1 VAKPGDYIVYLQDL
15 PQVINENK
23 LVWLYVGK
31 ILSSVVENKV
41 LYHWTQDLVCSQD
54 TFTDA
59 CVRYTWRQ
67 KSSLWPNKNKKRGR
81 SVEEE
86 DEADEA
92 DDNHFWVDSRDALE
106 DPPAATGDY
115 VEGEAK
121 PSEVFI
127 LYIGDPGSIKY
138 DGRLSTACR
147 AATVRVITYSTHFY
161 ARRFREQTA
170 VTQRPVPRANSRK
183 PFGRGKPQ

>member
-67 KSSLWPNKNKKRGR
+67 KSSLLPNKND
-81 SVEEE
+81 S
-86 DEADEA
+86 
-92 DDNHFWVDSRDALE
+92 HFWVDSRDALE
-106 DPPAATGDY
+106 DPPAATGDC